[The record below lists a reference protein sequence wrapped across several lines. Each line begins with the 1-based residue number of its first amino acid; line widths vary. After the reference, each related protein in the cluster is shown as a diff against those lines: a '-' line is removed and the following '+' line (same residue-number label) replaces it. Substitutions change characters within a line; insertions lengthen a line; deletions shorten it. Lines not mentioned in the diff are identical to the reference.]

1 VREPVQEFQTDS
13 GGALKQSEN
22 ITKAVATVGS
32 DPCHCLRLKMLSG
45 LQPTLPANSFMGGP
59 QNGSSTKKTA
69 TQRFFAGSG
78 FCSGG
83 EG

>member
-1 VREPVQEFQTDS
+1 MWEPVQEFQADPR
-13 GGALKQSEN
+13 GALKQSEN

-32 DPCHCLRLKMLSG
+32 DLCHCLRLKMLSG
-45 LQPTLPANSFMGGP
+45 LQPTLLANSFMGGA
-59 QNGSSTKKTA
+59 QNGSSTKEAA
-69 TQRFFAGSG
+69 TQRFFAGSS